1 MIRRPPRSTRTDTLF
16 SLHDALPIT
25 PAAARHEMT
34 AAYINRVATAVPP
47 HDVHR
52 KFLEYAPGM
61 LAALR
66 MRRLLDRMATRAG
79 LDNRSSVLA
88 PDPAPP
94 RLALDDRLLR
104 AAVPA
109 PPARMARQQHTA
121 PH

>member
-16 SLHDALPIT
+16 SLHDALPIS

-61 LAALR
+61 LADLR

-79 LDNRSSVLA
+79 IDHRYSVLA
-88 PDPAPP
+88 PDPDPQ
-94 RLALDDRLLR
+94 RLDLDGRFLR
-104 AAVPA
+104 GEFPGTA
-109 PPARMARQQHTA
+109 ARMAPEIGRAQV
-121 PH
+121 